1 MFSYHIFQ
9 NNYTAIITEY
19 ILYLRKFND
28 SLGYSVDV
36 REYVL
41 TKEKR
46 IICSMF
52 RKGIPT
58 DNAPIESFQSFLKCK
73 AFYIKDEVITSFS
86 MILREIE
93 LQRAKIGQT
102 SKC

>member
-1 MFSYHIFQ
+1 M
-9 NNYTAIITEY
+9 
-19 ILYLRKFND
+19 YLRKFNN
-28 SLGYSVDV
+28 SLKYSVNV
-36 REYVL
+36 QEYVL

-58 DNAPIESFQSFLKCK
+58 YNAPFESFQSFLKCE

-86 MILREIE
+86 VILREIE
-93 LQRAKIGQT
+93 LQRTKIGQT

>member
-28 SLGYSVDV
+28 SLGYSVNV

-41 TKEKR
+41 TKENTRDR
-46 IICSMF
+46 IATC
-52 RKGIPT
+52 
-58 DNAPIESFQSFLKCK
+58 ESWYNFEALKINK
-73 AFYIKDEVITSFS
+73 KTEVKVQILTSVFF
-86 MILREIE
+86 
-93 LQRAKIGQT
+93 
-102 SKC
+102 

>member
-1 MFSYHIFQ
+1 M
-9 NNYTAIITEY
+9 
-19 ILYLRKFND
+19 YLRKFNN
-28 SLGYSVDV
+28 SLKYSVDV
-36 REYVL
+36 QEYVL

-52 RKGIPT
+52 CKGIPT
-58 DNAPIESFQSFLKCK
+58 DNAPIESFQSFLKCE

-86 MILREIE
+86 VILREIE
-93 LQRAKIGQT
+93 LQRTKIGQT